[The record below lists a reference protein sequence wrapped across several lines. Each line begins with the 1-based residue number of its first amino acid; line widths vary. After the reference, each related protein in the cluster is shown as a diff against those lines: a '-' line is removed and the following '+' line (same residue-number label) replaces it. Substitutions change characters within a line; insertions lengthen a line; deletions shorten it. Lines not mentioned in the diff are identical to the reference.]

1 VQAVFFQGLVADP
14 GPEENAMRQLPQ
26 RPDLDQL
33 RRQARELQ
41 RRSRPLSLSAAQ
53 LAVARE
59 YGFPS
64 WARLKAEVERRRS
77 RHPALASERGR
88 EQLRRPETRSWR
100 GMRDWSTELLEKRT
114 GRNVEAWNR
123 LIGQRRFRDQAA
135 LRAWLTEMGVTGYGQ
150 MLLVWERFGYPEFMT
165 ASANDLVGRQ
175 YADRAHL
182 RPILDA
188 TLAALPGIDP
198 VAVVQARKTYVS
210 LVSKRRTFAVVQAT
224 TKNRV
229 DLGLRLRD
237 QPVGGRLKSGKGV
250 ANGSMTVCLPLT
262 STADL
267 DDEALEWLRRA
278 HDENA

>member
-1 VQAVFFQGLVADP
+1 
-14 GPEENAMRQLPQ
+14 MRQLPQ

-41 RRSRPLSLSAAQ
+41 RRSKPLTLSAAQ

-64 WARLKAEVERRRS
+64 WARLKVEVQRRRADS
-77 RHPALASERGR
+77 PTPIR
-88 EQLRRPETRSWR
+88 TWR
-100 GMRDWSTELLEKRT
+100 GTRDWSAELLERRT
-114 GRNVEAWNR
+114 GRNVETWNR
-123 LIGQRRFRDQAA
+123 LIGQRRFPDAAA
-135 LRAWLTEMGVTGYGQ
+135 LRAWLIEMGITGYGQ
-150 MLLVWERFGYPEFMT
+150 MLLVWERFGYPDFLT
-165 ASANDLVGRQ
+165 LGADDLIGRQ

-182 RPILDA
+182 RSIMEA
-188 TLAALPGIDP
+188 TLAALPGIAP
-198 VAVVQARKTYVS
+198 VAVVQARKTYVA

-237 QPVGGRLKSGKGV
+237 QRVGGRLKSGKGV
-250 ANGSMTVCLPLT
+250 GNGSMSVCLPLA

-267 DDEALEWLRRA
+267 DDEALQWLKRA
-278 HDENA
+278 YDENA

>member
-1 VQAVFFQGLVADP
+1 VQVVFFQGLVADP
-14 GPEENAMRQLPQ
+14 GSEEDAMRQLPQ

-41 RRSRPLSLSAAQ
+41 RRSKPLTLSAAQ
-53 LAVARE
+53 LALARE

-77 RHPALASERGR
+77 RDWR

-100 GMRDWSTELLEKRT
+100 AMRDWSTELLEKRT

-123 LIGQRRFRDQAA
+123 LIGQQRFRDQAA
-135 LRAWLTEMGVTGYGQ
+135 LRTWLTEMGVTGYGQ
-150 MLLVWERFGYPEFMT
+150 MLLIWERFGYPEFMT

-237 QPVGGRLKSGKGV
+237 QPVGGRLKSAKGV
-250 ANGSMTVCLPLT
+250 GNGSMTVSVSLT
-262 STADL
+262 SPADL
-267 DDEALEWLRRA
+267 DDEALEWLKRA
-278 HDENA
+278 YDENA